1 MFLKRIIYERGIP
14 FEIKEPKPSKELLE
28 ALEEGKQIIEDI
40 KSGKRTGY
48 TDVHQMFQDILKEE
62 DWFMKKYIVDTTT
75 KFKKQLRK
83 VSKQG
88 KDLKKLEDIVI
99 KISNGE
105 K

>member
-1 MFLKRIIYERGIP
+1 
-14 FEIKEPKPSKELLE
+14 
-28 ALEEGKQIIEDI
+28 
-40 KSGKRTGY
+40 
-48 TDVHQMFQDILKEE
+48 
-62 DWFMKKYIVDTTT
+62 MKKYIVDTTT